1 MSARS
6 LRRFARPGL
15 PGARTVLLLA
25 SLAVAACNNDTT
37 DPRTPTAIAVVS
49 GDLQSAAAGA
59 TLSSAFV
66 VSVTDQDGQ
75 ALSDVTVTWAIGAGG
90 GSLSTSSSVTSAD
103 GQAQATYTT
112 GTDAGT
118 ATITATVSG
127 LTAVTF
133 SVTITGETQ

>member
-1 MSARS
+1 MSVRS

-25 SLAVAACNNDTT
+25 SLVVAACSDSTE
-37 DPRTPTAIAVVS
+37 PRTPTAIAVVS
-49 GDLQSAAAGA
+49 GDAQSAVVGA
-59 TLSSAFV
+59 ILPNPFV

-75 ALSDVTVTWAIGAGG
+75 ALRDVTVTWAISAGG
-90 GSLSTSSSVTSAD
+90 GSLSTATSVTDAS
-103 GQAQATYTT
+103 GQAQATYTAGAT
-112 GTDAGT
+112 EGT

-133 SVTITGETQ
+133 TVTITSGGK